1 LLSDPQQVSKARVFL
16 VFFKWEKYFFSETEK
31 KKDKLG
37 ATFLG
42 SLTDPEAQVLTRMK
56 SKAKS
61 IATPTENSIMNALKI
76 LTTMEFQKLLYG
88 IFVADLHGLFPKH
101 SWKACYT
108 FGRLPLEFSCRLLLF
123 LTEVFPKSHSMVIE
137 DLGNS
142 Q

>member
-16 VFFKWEKYFFSETEK
+16 VFFKREKYFFSETEK

-76 LTTMEFQKLLYG
+76 LTTFSKNSNG
-88 IFVADLHGLFPKH
+88 IPETFVWNFCSRS
-101 SWKACYT
+101 SWT
-108 FGRLPLEFSCRLLLF
+108 IS
-123 LTEVFPKSHSMVIE
+123 
-137 DLGNS
+137 
-142 Q
+142 